1 MIKQG
6 TAALNHDYVAKVPF
20 QYSKANWRWQISDY
34 QVVGVKVEKV
44 GHRFAEQRQR
54 ARRAGEGGCWRAAAG
69 LGGRQL
75 LLLLVVEEQNYA
87 AARGKVQPWQRLVKH
102 HLIRCSCCRRTV
114 ESRYTINLAKGK
126 S

>member
-1 MIKQG
+1 M
-6 TAALNHDYVAKVPF
+6 VEVE
-20 QYSKANWRWQISDY
+20 
-34 QVVGVKVEKV
+34 VEKV

-75 LLLLVVEEQNYA
+75 LLLLLLVVQNYA
-87 AARGKVQPWQRLVKH
+87 AARGKVQPWQRLDTH
-102 HLIRCSCCRRTV
+102 HLLRCSRCRRTV
-114 ESRYTINLAKGK
+114 ESRYTINLAKGE

>member
-1 MIKQG
+1 M
-6 TAALNHDYVAKVPF
+6 VEVE
-20 QYSKANWRWQISDY
+20 
-34 QVVGVKVEKV
+34 VEKV

-75 LLLLVVEEQNYA
+75 LLLLLLLVVEEQNYA

-102 HLIRCSCCRRTV
+102 QLIRCSCCRRTV

>member
-1 MIKQG
+1 M
-6 TAALNHDYVAKVPF
+6 VEVE
-20 QYSKANWRWQISDY
+20 
-34 QVVGVKVEKV
+34 VEKV

-75 LLLLVVEEQNYA
+75 LLLVEEQNYA

-102 HLIRCSCCRRTV
+102 HLLRCSRCRRTV